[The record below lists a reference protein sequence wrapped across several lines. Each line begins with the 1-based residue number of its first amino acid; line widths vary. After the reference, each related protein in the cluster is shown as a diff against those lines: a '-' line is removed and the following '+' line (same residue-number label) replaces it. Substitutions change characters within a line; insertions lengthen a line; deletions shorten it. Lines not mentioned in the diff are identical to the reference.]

1 MFDLKRFAEDAR
13 LSQTEVGSII
23 GVDQS
28 VVSNMMSGKRLIRP
42 HHIERLQAKYGDMIS
57 KYIIEDAVLPAT
69 MKPYPV
75 ESQPQSQQSAKV
87 IEQPTLVPDS
97 VVRRPDIDTL
107 EWVADSE
114 GEHSQHAFNI
124 MNIMRRTRFVI
135 QMNNNAMMPTLN
147 QNEYV
152 FLRPFAEGADIIDG
166 EVYGVE
172 TRRHGILIRHL
183 YHDDNAI
190 LARPK
195 NAVEFGDIV
204 IPDNEVVRFYHIVFH
219 GSMHLTSLPNPAID
233 PREQMHSQNEQINQL
248 ITLLDKAGDRV
259 DKSGDRLDRVIDM
272 LAKK

>member
-1 MFDLKRFAEDAR
+1 MFAFKDFARAIGKTQTELADILGTDQSQISKMINGRRDIREEHIDILRNAFGDIVNKYILAED
-13 LSQTEVGSII
+13 TPI
-23 GVDQS
+23 
-28 VVSNMMSGKRLIRP
+28 P
-42 HHIERLQAKYGDMIS
+42 
-57 KYIIEDAVLPAT
+57 PAT
-69 MKPYPV
+69 MQPYPV
-75 ESQPQSQQSAKV
+75 ESQSQQYAKV